1 MRYQQCLKTHTC
13 LSDENV
19 HLILVTLQAL
29 IKAFTAQV
37 GWLSEGFR
45 FSRKRGSWLP
55 ALEHR
60 SGVEPKQ
67 IGSFTYDFSKGN
79 LQTIA
84 VDSSIIVD
92 HIRFQVCISA
102 PPSSTGNIH
111 YHQACLV
118 H

>member
-1 MRYQQCLKTHTC
+1 M
-13 LSDENV
+13 
-19 HLILVTLQAL
+19 
-29 IKAFTAQV
+29 

-55 ALEHR
+55 ALQHR
-60 SGVEPKQ
+60 AGVEPKQ

-92 HIRFQVCISA
+92 HIRFQVCMSA
-102 PPSSTGNIH
+102 PPLVQECYTIINLALCTRQGSCYTGSQSNM
-111 YHQACLV
+111 
-118 H
+118 